1 MPNKKDLE
9 TSSKTGELLVLK
21 ELTHIELNLLPG
33 KYFPLKPLFI
43 VYRGADLRV
52 LHALAYY
59 LSKNVPTM
67 SRTCSEIGL
76 NNGPR
81 G

>member
-1 MPNKKDLE
+1 M
-9 TSSKTGELLVLK
+9 
-21 ELTHIELNLLPG
+21 PG

-52 LHALAYY
+52 LHALADY

-67 SRTCSEIGL
+67 EDYLMDRVNKWEGFFMWYGIW
-76 NNGPR
+76 N
-81 G
+81 